1 MKYCSNCGS
10 DQLKFIIPEDDNRK
24 RFCCPDC
31 GEIFYSN
38 PNVVVGALSVHD
50 NKILMAKRNIFP
62 RKDKWTLPAGFLE
75 NGETLQEGAI
85 RETQEETLA
94 DIKIIQPYTMIS
106 LPHINQVHMF
116 YLADLP
122 NATFGTTME
131 SSEVKLLALEEIP
144 WEEVAFP
151 TVKLTLKF
159 YQDDLSKNTFTFRED
174 QILLS

>member
-1 MKYCSNCGS
+1 MIS
-10 DQLKFIIPEDDNRK
+10 DI
-24 RFCCPDC
+24 
-31 GEIFYSN
+31 
-38 PNVVVGALSVHD
+38 
-50 NKILMAKRNIFP
+50 
-62 RKDKWTLPAGFLE
+62 KDKLDPLTTIDVKDFDKKQAGILIYIKQNDQGIPIDLIYTLRSSNMTTHAGEVSFPGGMQDERDL
-75 NGETLQEGAI
+75 NLAETAI

-122 NATFGTTME
+122 NATFGTTIE

>member
-85 RETQEETLA
+85 RETQE
-94 DIKIIQPYTMIS
+94 
-106 LPHINQVHMF
+106 
-116 YLADLP
+116 
-122 NATFGTTME
+122 
-131 SSEVKLLALEEIP
+131 
-144 WEEVAFP
+144 
-151 TVKLTLKF
+151 
-159 YQDDLSKNTFTFRED
+159 
-174 QILLS
+174 